1 MHKNISCVSLL
12 DVLLHHQS
20 GESDAR
26 SRMSDVRVNSQ
37 LSGVSSEREDS
48 EGYS

>member
-1 MHKNISCVSLL
+1 MCALL

-20 GESDAR
+20 REDR

-37 LSGVSSEREDS
+37 LSGVSIEREDS
-48 EGYS
+48 EGYF